1 MAGSEVAGALDSVLQ
16 SEMAERW
23 GIRTGNGIMGNRKTS
38 VRRQSKKQEVEI
50 KVEDN
55 TGVLESSAVL

>member
-1 MAGSEVAGALDSVLQ
+1 
-16 SEMAERW
+16 MAERW